1 MSDIFTPFEPAGAEF
16 QTRQDFTLSAS
27 GTQATRV
34 SCIRMPF
41 RRCDS
46 RGTGAYDL
54 ARIQDIVWIECR
66 LDALRID
73 NGCHARFLFQKT

>member
-1 MSDIFTPFEPAGAEF
+1 MSDIFTPFEPAGAVF
-16 QTRQDFTLSAS
+16 QTRQDFKLSAS

-41 RRCDS
+41 RRFGL

-54 ARIQDIVWIECR
+54 ARIQDIVWIECS
-66 LDALRID
+66 LDAPRID
-73 NGCHARFLFQKT
+73 NGCHAGFLFQKT